1 MSPGGRL
8 WITLSA
14 CLGMGALIGWW
25 VPSALWDWQPALA
38 AAQPW
43 RWWTAAFVHWSPMHL
58 LANLIGLVVVGALG
72 HVAAVPAVVAMAWL
86 ASWPLLHL
94 ALLLRP
100 ELAHYGGLSGL
111 LHGGVAAA
119 ALYLACVETRRR
131 RQIAVA
137 ILAGLITKLLL
148 EAPWGPTLQVSPA
161 WDIAIAPLAH
171 VSGAL
176 LAALCTLIAL
186 ARGPGLPKTDAMP
199 TRPEVEPSAAANPET
214 S

>member
-137 ILAGLITKLLL
+137 
-148 EAPWGPTLQVSPA
+148 
-161 WDIAIAPLAH
+161 PLAH

-186 ARGPGLPKTDAMP
+186 ARGPGLLKTDAMP